1 MADNR
6 NFAALDWLIHEI
18 SETLK
23 EARQALESY
32 VENPK
37 DAARIRF
44 CLTHIHQVHGSLQM
58 VEFYGAAMLA
68 GEMEQL
74 TQAMIADT
82 VANSSEAQEVL
93 MRAIL
98 QFPLYL
104 DQVKVTRKDNPL
116 VVLPLLNDLRAVRG
130 ESLLTDTKLFVPNL
144 SPAKKISGVRAPV
157 THDNV
162 QFQAWVLKVRQ
173 MYQYAASGYI
183 RGVNP
188 DENLAY
194 LHKAFARLQKV
205 TQGTAR
211 FALWDI
217 CLALVEAVELDAIE
231 MSVAVKNLL
240 RQLDK
245 EIKVLAVH
253 GIKALNSFTNDEL
266 IKNLLYYVARAG
278 KHAANFPANSHLQR
292 VYEAYQ
298 LEAALLEGKESG
310 EEAQNMLSVPDADAM
325 RSVVGALKEE
335 LGLIKNSLNI
345 CLAGGDTQAALSEA
359 LPIVKRVADTLAVL
373 GLGDLRKRVLEQ
385 GAALDL
391 VADSHSQ
398 LTDEQLLAVAS
409 QLISVENSLEGL
421 IEMGGQDTA
430 SGVDPDITL
439 SRAKESVLRESRN
452 GLEHAKDAIIEYIA
466 SQWNRQH
473 LQSVPSTLREIRGGL
488 DIIPLP
494 RPARILGACARFI
507 EEQLLQQ
514 DSTPQW
520 STLDTL
526 ADAITSVE
534 YYLERLSSG
543 GRKEENDLLLSGAED
558 SVASL
563 GYAVA
568 KTSKSTTD
576 AKADQ
581 AENLPDTE
589 AQAAESAVAD
599 AAEEQL
605 AAVYQEAIE
614 PIAASVHEPE
624 AALLAEEVAPE
635 EDIAQELSSAYN
647 QAFAHPE
654 AETPVADLGEV
665 TVDDV
670 IAELGFSID
679 ETPLEAPINEPVV
692 DQVAAEELIIEEL
705 VIDEAASAEVVEELV
720 AEPVALA
727 PAQPEETL
735 IPTSSA
741 PTIQRD
747 DEDID
752 DEIIEIFI
760 EEATEVTET
769 IGEFFPQW
777 AQNFDDNESLTEFRR
792 AFHTLKGSG
801 RMVGANEIGEL
812 AWSIENMLNR
822 VIDRTIIAG
831 DLHVQMIEKVRQLLP
846 GMIAA
851 FRDNQ
856 PYAKA
861 ALAETYRQQAHS
873 LSKGIV
879 PDELLAEAGDSSDD
893 NDEIELFGEPALTD
907 ADIDGAIQATID
919 ETTLESE
926 EVNSL
931 EVETATAVESEV
943 ESSDESEVE
952 ILLDEIVLDSE
963 SEPEQDTS
971 ILLEDDESSEIEDA
985 LGESTFEGGTDEDE
999 ALELGD
1005 LPLAELEEEDE
1016 ILELDDEDDAIPTLM
1031 SLEDQVEIIDEDEI
1045 NQLAGAYRE
1054 QQATVFN
1061 FREATN
1067 DDIDIDDPDAQLW
1080 DIFGAEALTHLQVV
1094 EEFIAHMEAEAP
1106 IYEPP
1111 SENMQRAL
1119 HTLKGSAHMAEV
1131 TQVAEL
1137 VTPLERFAKELR
1149 SYHVNINDDILQLL
1163 RDTVSYTEIALHQI
1177 ETGEAVEIPRLQQF
1191 VARVNELRELHIAP
1205 LVSQQELDESGK
1217 RPLDPEL
1224 LAIFMAEEMN
1234 LLLDAD
1240 KIIAHWAADPADAV
1254 QLIPVMDELGKLT
1267 KAAAHAYLPAMAEL
1281 SEKIHSVYET
1291 IIADQLACSPA
1302 VCHTLNI
1309 AHIALLDMVDAIAA
1323 GQNLK
1328 GIPEA
1333 VNDALDEL
1341 LSTEAVTLS
1350 TLINDD
1356 IPLIEDEV
1364 SLIEGE
1370 ALVIE
1375 DEVPLIEDEVLRAE
1389 LNDVTGLEETIE
1401 LEPVVEQDELVDADE
1416 VIEFDEVISYEQLP
1430 DVGDE
1435 AIELID
1441 EDEALDHYAELP
1453 EITLVELEVETD
1465 DEIDEEIEAEF
1476 AADAEDDIAAELDVV
1491 AEPIFEAEAKE
1502 PSLAVAEF
1510 ASAEIKQPQFNQPLH
1525 ESTADEEFDAEIAE
1539 IFLEEAAELLEDID
1553 RSLNEWQDDWNNT
1566 DSVEELKRSLH
1577 TFKGGARLAG
1587 MTDLGD
1593 LSHDFETVLIE
1604 MADDAELDQTF
1615 FNSLHQFQDRMHTGV
1630 ERAQARLNG
1639 ETVAEDEPKAK
1650 APIAD
1655 EYIPVLD
1662 NYVPYNEYAHTDH
1675 VYVSVDEVVDEIQ
1688 FVDAEPVAQDTQSS
1702 YYKPSIVV
1710 DNTRDHA
1717 DNSNENRSDEQRNS
1731 GNDGSSGQKPNVLTF
1746 APKAKSV
1753 IANTGVIPGT
1763 EYGGG
1768 LRSGN
1773 TGPAQVQHLAARRTG
1788 PQEVVKVSAELLEE
1802 LVNLAGETSISRG
1815 RMEQQVS
1822 DLSGSIEEMDSTI
1835 QRLQEQLRRLDI
1847 ETEAQ
1852 VLFRQEQMAQHEEF
1866 DPLEMDRYSQLQQLS
1881 RSLIE
1886 SASDLMDLKYTLA
1899 DKTRDTE
1906 TLLLQQS
1913 RINTDL
1919 QEGLMRSRMVPFSR
1933 LVPRLRR
1940 IVRQAASELG
1950 KEVDFELDNVEGEL
1964 DRTVLERMVA
1974 PLEHMLRNA
1983 VDHGIEMPDERIAAG
1998 KNPNGRILLTLGRE
2012 GGDVILRLIDDGR
2025 GINLKRVREKAIERG
2040 LMSAEAQLA
2049 DQDII
2054 QFILHAGFST
2064 AEKVTQI
2071 SGRGVGMDVVHSEIK
2086 QLGGAMFIDS
2096 NWGNGT
2102 EFTIRLPFT
2111 VSVNRALMV
2120 QIGDDLYAIPLN
2132 SIEGIVRVSPFEL
2145 EHYYQDETARFDY
2158 AGENYLVRYLGNLLD
2173 SSAQPKLDGQV
2184 LPLPVVLVRSTEHTV
2199 ALQVDRL
2206 LGSREIVVKTLGAQF
2221 SAVRG
2226 VSGATVMGDGNVV
2239 VILDLHAMIREQLAL
2254 GLQTTILLEPLKIS
2268 PIAEEDL
2275 AEKLIMVVDDSVTVR
2290 KVTTRFLERE
2300 GFRVIA
2306 AKDGVEALQLLQ
2318 DHMPDVMLLDIEM
2331 PRMDGFEVAKN
2342 IRTSSR
2348 LKDLPIIMIT
2358 SRTGEKHRERA
2369 FSLGVNKYMGKP
2381 YQEDLL
2387 LGNINELL
2395 GKIVK

>member
-37 DAARIRF
+37 DATRIRF

-68 GEMEQL
+68 SEMEQL
-74 TQAMIADT
+74 TQAMVAGT
-82 VANSSEAQEVL
+82 VANSNEAQEVL

-104 DQVKVTRKDNPL
+104 EQVKSSRKDNPL

-144 SPAKKISGVRAPV
+144 TPAKKVSGARLPV
-157 THDNV
+157 TQDNV
-162 QFQAWVLKVRQ
+162 QFQAMVLKLRQ
-173 MYQYAASGYI
+173 MYQYAASGFI

-188 DENLAY
+188 EENLAY
-194 LHKAFARLQKV
+194 LQKAFSRLQKL
-205 TQGTAR
+205 THGTAR

-217 CLALVEAVELDAIE
+217 SLALVEAIEIDAIE
-231 MSVAVKNLL
+231 ISVAVKNLL

-278 KHAANFPANSHLQR
+278 KHAPGFPPNSQLQR
-292 VYEAYQ
+292 VYETYQ
-298 LEAALLEGKESG
+298 LEEALLEGKEGG
-310 EEAQNMLSVPDADAM
+310 EDTENMLSVPDAEAM

-335 LGLIKNSLNI
+335 LALIKSSLDI
-345 CLAGGDTQAALSEA
+345 CLAGGDTHAALGDA
-359 LPIVKRVADTLAVL
+359 LPIVKRVADTMAVL
-373 GLGDLRKRVLEQ
+373 GLGDLRKRILEQ

-391 VADSHSQ
+391 VVESNSQ
-398 LTDEQLLAVAS
+398 LTDDQLLAIAS
-409 QLISVENSLEGL
+409 QLISIENALDGL
-421 IEMGGQDTA
+421 SETGSVDTGN
-430 SGVDPDITL
+430 SDDSDITL

-473 LQSVPSTLREIRGGL
+473 LQTVPTTLREIRGGL

-507 EEQLLQQ
+507 EEQLLEQEA
-514 DSTPQW
+514 TPQW

-543 GRKEENDLLLSGAED
+543 GRKEENDLLLSVAED

-568 KTSKSTTD
+568 KTTKSEPAAALEPSAAAYADDHSQMAESSDDEAELAAAYGSASVATD
-576 AKADQ
+576 DEGAS
-581 AENLPDTE
+581 TE
-589 AQAAESAVAD
+589 ESGQLEAIYAQAVPEHTSGDHLVED
-599 AAEEQL
+599 GSAEESL
-605 AAVYQEAIE
+605 PVLDVIEDAEDEPETAVE
-614 PIAASVHEPE
+614 IAASSSEPDLI
-624 AALLAEEVAPE
+624 ATNNAP
-635 EDIAQELSSAYN
+635 
-647 QAFAHPE
+647 
-654 AETPVADLGEV
+654 V
-665 TVDDV
+665 
-670 IAELGFSID
+670 
-679 ETPLEAPINEPVV
+679 
-692 DQVAAEELIIEEL
+692 
-705 VIDEAASAEVVEELV
+705 
-720 AEPVALA
+720 
-727 PAQPEETL
+727 
-735 IPTSSA
+735 
-741 PTIQRD
+741 IQRD
-747 DEDID
+747 NEDID

-760 EEATEVTET
+760 EEASETTET
-769 IGEFFPQW
+769 IAEYFPRW
-777 AQNFDDNESLTEFRR
+777 AQNFDNTEALTEFRR

-822 VIDRTIIAG
+822 VLDHTIIASAV
-831 DLHVQMIEKVRQLLP
+831 HVHIIEKVRQLLP

-856 PYAKA
+856 PYAHA
-861 ALAETYRQQAHS
+861 DLAERYREQAHS
-873 LSKGIV
+873 LAQGIT
-879 PDELLAEAGDSSDD
+879 PETLLEEMGDSPASVPEPDSIDEHPLELADEALEREEEAEFALEEDAAIILENIADEYSDA
-893 NDEIELFGEPALTD
+893 NNQHDEIELA
-907 ADIDGAIQATID
+907 
-919 ETTLESE
+919 
-926 EVNSL
+926 
-931 EVETATAVESEV
+931 
-943 ESSDESEVE
+943 
-952 ILLDEIVLDSE
+952 
-963 SEPEQDTS
+963 
-971 ILLEDDESSEIEDA
+971 
-985 LGESTFEGGTDEDE
+985 
-999 ALELGD
+999 D
-1005 LPLAELEEEDE
+1005 LPLASVEDIDVSNSEDE
-1016 ILELDDEDDAIPTLM
+1016 LIDFDGDEELAPPVT
-1031 SLEDQVEIIDEDEI
+1031 LEDQVELVDEDEAALDEHDI
-1045 NQLAGAYRE
+1045 AQLTQAYSEYQTANFNYQEAGDE
-1054 QQATVFN
+1054 
-1061 FREATN
+1061 
-1067 DDIDIDDPDAQLW
+1067 DMDDPDAQLW

-1094 EEFIAHMEAEAP
+1094 EEYIARMEAEAP

-1111 SENMQRAL
+1111 SEGMQRAL

-1137 VTPLERFAKELR
+1137 ATPLERFVKELR

-1163 RDTVSYTEIALHQI
+1163 RDAVSYTQTALRQI
-1177 ETGEAVEIPRLQQF
+1177 EAGQPVDIPRLHQF
-1191 VARVNELRELHIAP
+1191 IARVHELRDIHIAP
-1205 LVSQQELDESGK
+1205 LVSLQELDESGK
-1217 RPLDPEL
+1217 RPVDPEL

-1240 KIIAHWAADPADAV
+1240 KIIAEWAANPSDAV
-1254 QLIPVMDELGKLT
+1254 HLIPVMDELGKLT

-1281 SEKIHSVYET
+1281 SEKIHSVYEM
-1291 IIADQLACSPA
+1291 IIADQLACSPS
-1302 VCHTLNI
+1302 VCDTLN
-1309 AHIALLDMVDAIAA
+1309 HVHVALLDMVDAIAA
-1323 GQNLK
+1323 GQNLN
-1328 GIPEA
+1328 GIPDA
-1333 VNDALDEL
+1333 VNDALDDL

-1350 TLINDD
+1350 ALINDQ
-1356 IPLIEDEV
+1356 IPNLEKTILESLPLVDEIELIEENDLPLVEASLEPEEQLDEEPV
-1364 SLIEGE
+1364 ELI
-1370 ALVIE
+1370 
-1375 DEVPLIEDEVLRAE
+1375 D
-1389 LNDVTGLEETIE
+1389 ETIE
-1401 LEPVVEQDELVDADE
+1401 LITEPELEEPVFAAEAVSYAPAAQTPELVADVEEDDAESLADKE
-1416 VIEFDEVISYEQLP
+1416 VDDDFD
-1430 DVGDE
+1430 
-1435 AIELID
+1435 
-1441 EDEALDHYAELP
+1441 P
-1453 EITLVELEVETD
+1453 EIV
-1465 DEIDEEIEAEF
+1465 
-1476 AADAEDDIAAELDVV
+1476 
-1491 AEPIFEAEAKE
+1491 
-1502 PSLAVAEF
+1502 
-1510 ASAEIKQPQFNQPLH
+1510 
-1525 ESTADEEFDAEIAE
+1525 E
-1539 IFLEEAAELLEDID
+1539 IFLEEASELLEEID
-1553 RSLNEWQDDWNNT
+1553 GSLNEWQDDWNNS
-1566 DSVEELKRSLH
+1566 DCVEQLKRSLH

-1587 MTDLGD
+1587 LMDLGD
-1593 LSHDFETVLIE
+1593 LSHDFETILIE
-1604 MADDAELDQTF
+1604 MDEDAELDQSF
-1615 FNSLHQFQDRMHTGV
+1615 FNRLHSYQDRLHSGV
-1630 ERAQARLNG
+1630 ERAQARMNG
-1639 ETVAEDEPKAK
+1639 AAFADTKPAEPTAALPVSE
-1650 APIAD
+1650 
-1655 EYIPVLD
+1655 ELPVLND
-1662 NYVPYNEYAHTDH
+1662 SYLVE
-1675 VYVSVDEVVDEIQ
+1675 S
-1688 FVDAEPVAQDTQSS
+1688 VAQDDMPSS
-1702 YYKPSIVV
+1702 GDEIDASAEDADSDQIPAQENSFPAYNKPTIVV
-1710 DNTRDHA
+1710 DNTRELAGGDF
-1717 DNSNENRSDEQRNS
+1717 DS
-1731 GNDGSSGQKPNVLTF
+1731 GSPTQKPNVLTF
-1746 APKAKSV
+1746 APKAKPAAPV
-1753 IANTGVIPGT
+1753 VPGAIPGT

-1773 TGPAQVQHLAARRTG
+1773 TGPAQVQHLAARRSG

-1822 DLSGSIEEMDSTI
+1822 DLGGAIEEMDSTI

-2012 GGDVILRLIDDGR
+2012 GGDVIIRLIDDGR
-2025 GINLKRVREKAIERG
+2025 GINLKRVREKAVERG
-2040 LMSAEAQLA
+2040 LMAADAQLA
-2049 DQDII
+2049 DQDVI

-2096 NWGNGT
+2096 NWGSGT

-2145 EHYYQDETARFDY
+2145 EHYYQDDSARFDY
-2158 AGENYLVRYLGNLLD
+2158 AGENYLVRYLGSLLD
-2173 SSAQPKLDGQV
+2173 SNAQPKLDGQM
-2184 LPLPVVLVRSTEHTV
+2184 LPLPVVLVRSAEHTV

-2226 VSGATVMGDGNVV
+2226 VSGATVMGDGSVV

-2254 GLQTTILLEPLKIS
+2254 GLQNAIQLDPLRIS
-2268 PIAEEDL
+2268 PAIEEDL
-2275 AEKLIMVVDDSVTVR
+2275 SEKTIMVVDDSVTVR
-2290 KVTTRFLERE
+2290 KVTGRFLERE
-2300 GFRVIA
+2300 GFRVIS

-2318 DHMPDVMLLDIEM
+2318 DHLPDVMLLDIEM

-2387 LGNINELL
+2387 LTNIHELL
-2395 GKIVK
+2395 GKTVK

>member
-37 DAARIRF
+37 DATRIRF

-68 GEMEQL
+68 SEMEQL
-74 TQAMIADT
+74 TQAMVAGT
-82 VANSSEAQEVL
+82 VANNNEAQEVL

-104 DQVKVTRKDNPL
+104 EQVKSSRKDNPL

-144 SPAKKISGVRAPV
+144 TPAKKVSGARLPV
-157 THDNV
+157 TQDNV
-162 QFQAWVLKVRQ
+162 QFQAMVLKLRQ
-173 MYQYAASGYI
+173 MYQYAASGFI

-188 DENLAY
+188 EENLAY
-194 LHKAFARLQKV
+194 LQKAFSRLQKL
-205 TQGTAR
+205 THGTAR

-217 CLALVEAVELDAIE
+217 SLALVEAIEIDAIE
-231 MSVAVKNLL
+231 ISVAVKNLL

-278 KHAANFPANSHLQR
+278 KHAPGFPPNSQLQR
-292 VYEAYQ
+292 VYETYQ
-298 LEAALLEGKESG
+298 LEEALLEGKEGG
-310 EEAQNMLSVPDADAM
+310 EDTENMLSVPDAEAM

-335 LGLIKNSLNI
+335 LTLIKNSLDI
-345 CLAGGDTQAALSEA
+345 CLAGGDTHTALGDA
-359 LPIVKRVADTLAVL
+359 LPIVKRVADTMAVL
-373 GLGDLRKRVLEQ
+373 GLGDLRKRILEQ

-391 VADSHSQ
+391 VVESNSQ
-398 LTDEQLLAVAS
+398 LTDDQLLAIAS
-409 QLISVENSLEGL
+409 QLISIENALDGL
-421 IEMGGQDTA
+421 SETGSVD
-430 SGVDPDITL
+430 SGNSDDSDITL

-473 LQSVPSTLREIRGGL
+473 LQTVPTTLREIRGGL

-507 EEQLLQQ
+507 EEQLLEQEA
-514 DSTPQW
+514 TPQW

-543 GRKEENDLLLSGAED
+543 GRKEENDLLLSVAED

-568 KTSKSTTD
+568 KTTKSEPAAALEPSTAAYTD
-576 AKADQ
+576 DHSQ
-581 AENLPDTE
+581 MAESSDDEAELAAAYGSASVSTDDEGASTE
-589 AQAAESAVAD
+589 ESGQLEAIYAQAVPEHTPEEHFINDGSAEDSLPVIDVMED
-599 AAEEQL
+599 AED
-605 AAVYQEAIE
+605 E
-614 PIAASVHEPE
+614 PETALETAASRPEPDLI
-624 AALLAEEVAPE
+624 ATNNAP
-635 EDIAQELSSAYN
+635 
-647 QAFAHPE
+647 
-654 AETPVADLGEV
+654 V
-665 TVDDV
+665 
-670 IAELGFSID
+670 
-679 ETPLEAPINEPVV
+679 
-692 DQVAAEELIIEEL
+692 
-705 VIDEAASAEVVEELV
+705 
-720 AEPVALA
+720 
-727 PAQPEETL
+727 
-735 IPTSSA
+735 
-741 PTIQRD
+741 IQRD
-747 DEDID
+747 NEDID

-760 EEATEVTET
+760 EEASETTET
-769 IGEFFPQW
+769 IAEYFPRW
-777 AQNFDDNESLTEFRR
+777 AQNFDNAEALTEFRR

-822 VIDRTIIAG
+822 VIDRTIIASAV
-831 DLHVQMIEKVRQLLP
+831 HVHIIEKVRQLLP

-856 PYAKA
+856 PYANA
-861 ALAETYRQQAHS
+861 DLAERYREQAHS
-873 LSKGIV
+873 LAQGIT
-879 PDELLAEAGDSSDD
+879 PEALLEEMGDS
-893 NDEIELFGEPALTD
+893 PAPVLTSV
-907 ADIDGAIQATID
+907 AID
-919 ETTLESE
+919 EHPLE
-926 EVNSL
+926 L
-931 EVETATAVESEV
+931 A
-943 ESSDESEVE
+943 
-952 ILLDEIVLDSE
+952 
-963 SEPEQDTS
+963 
-971 ILLEDDESSEIEDA
+971 
-985 LGESTFEGGTDEDE
+985 DE
-999 ALELGD
+999 ALEREEE
-1005 LPLAELEEEDE
+1005 AEFELEEDAAIILENDEDE
-1016 ILELDDEDDAIPTLM
+1016 LDYAANQPEEIELADLPVASVEPIDVSSSEDELIDFGSDEKLTPSVMT
-1031 SLEDQVEIIDEDEI
+1031 LEDQVELVDEDQAVIDEQGSDEQDI
-1045 NQLAGAYRE
+1045 AQLTQAYSEYQTANFNYQEAGDE
-1054 QQATVFN
+1054 
-1061 FREATN
+1061 
-1067 DDIDIDDPDAQLW
+1067 DMDDPDAQLW

-1094 EEFIAHMEAEAP
+1094 EEYIARMEAEAP

-1111 SENMQRAL
+1111 SEGMQRAL

-1137 VTPLERFAKELR
+1137 ATPLERFVKELR

-1163 RDTVSYTEIALHQI
+1163 RDAVSYTQTALHQI
-1177 ETGEAVEIPRLQQF
+1177 EAGQPVDIPRLHQF
-1191 VARVNELRELHIAP
+1191 IARVHELRDIHIAP
-1205 LVSQQELDESGK
+1205 LVSLQELDESGK
-1217 RPLDPEL
+1217 RPVDPEL

-1240 KIIAHWAADPADAV
+1240 KIIAEWAANPSDAV
-1254 QLIPVMDELGKLT
+1254 HLIPVMDELGKLT

-1281 SEKIHSVYET
+1281 SEKIHSVYEM
-1291 IIADQLACSPA
+1291 IIADQLACSPS
-1302 VCHTLNI
+1302 VCDTLNH
-1309 AHIALLDMVDAIAA
+1309 AHVALLDMVDAIAA
-1323 GQNLK
+1323 GQNLN
-1328 GIPEA
+1328 GIPDA
-1333 VNDALDEL
+1333 VNDALDDL

-1350 TLINDD
+1350 TLINDEIPVVED
-1356 IPLIEDEV
+1356 VTFEELVAEAPTPEEPVSDSETDEAISLADLEYEAPEDMVLEDVSLEQDKTLELADEPLPLIDE
-1364 SLIEGE
+1364 
-1370 ALVIE
+1370 
-1375 DEVPLIEDEVLRAE
+1375 
-1389 LNDVTGLEETIE
+1389 IE
-1401 LEPVVEQDELVDADE
+1401 LVEEEDLPLVEATLEFEEEPVVN
-1416 VIEFDEVISYEQLP
+1416 
-1430 DVGDE
+1430 
-1435 AIELID
+1435 
-1441 EDEALDHYAELP
+1441 AE
-1453 EITLVELEVETD
+1453 
-1465 DEIDEEIEAEF
+1465 
-1476 AADAEDDIAAELDVV
+1476 EDDIE
-1491 AEPIFEAEAKE
+1491 
-1502 PSLAVAEF
+1502 SF
-1510 ASAEIKQPQFNQPLH
+1510 AH
-1525 ESTADEEFDAEIAE
+1525 STADDDFDPEIVE
-1539 IFLEEAAELLEDID
+1539 IFLEEAGELLEEID
-1553 RSLNEWQDDWNNT
+1553 GSLNEWQDDWNNS
-1566 DSVEELKRSLH
+1566 DCVEQLKRSLH

-1587 MTDLGD
+1587 LMDLGD
-1593 LSHDFETVLIE
+1593 LSHDFETILIE
-1604 MADDAELDQTF
+1604 MDEDAELDQSF
-1615 FNSLHQFQDRMHTGV
+1615 FNRLHSYQDRLHSGV
-1630 ERAQARLNG
+1630 ERAQARMNGAAFSESPAVENTHNENTRSKNISTEAYAEPPVLNDSYFVDADTPPVSANDDYESADG
-1639 ETVAEDEPKAK
+1639 SADHDE
-1650 APIAD
+1650 
-1655 EYIPVLD
+1655 IPMLDNSVLD
-1662 NYVPYNEYAHTDH
+1662 NNVPAY
-1675 VYVSVDEVVDEIQ
+1675 S
-1688 FVDAEPVAQDTQSS
+1688 
-1702 YYKPSIVV
+1702 KPTVVV
-1710 DNTRDHA
+1710 DNTR
-1717 DNSNENRSDEQRNS
+1717 EQA
-1731 GNDGSSGQKPNVLTF
+1731 GGDFDTGSPTQKPNVLTF
-1746 APKAKSV
+1746 APKAKPNAPVVPGS
-1753 IANTGVIPGT
+1753 IPGT

-1773 TGPAQVQHLAARRTG
+1773 TGPAQVQHLAARRSG

-1822 DLSGSIEEMDSTI
+1822 DLGGAIEEMDSTI

-2012 GGDVILRLIDDGR
+2012 GGDVIIRLIDDGR
-2025 GINLKRVREKAIERG
+2025 GINLKRVREKAVERG
-2040 LMSAEAQLA
+2040 LMAADAQLA
-2049 DQDII
+2049 DQDVI

-2096 NWGNGT
+2096 NWGSGT

-2145 EHYYQDETARFDY
+2145 EHYYQDDSARFDY
-2158 AGENYLVRYLGNLLD
+2158 AGENYLVRYLGSLLD
-2173 SSAQPKLDGQV
+2173 SSAQPKLDGQM
-2184 LPLPVVLVRSTEHTV
+2184 LPLPVVLVRSAEHTV

-2226 VSGATVMGDGNVV
+2226 VSGATVMGDGSVV

-2254 GLQTTILLEPLKIS
+2254 GLQNAIQLDPLRIS
-2268 PIAEEDL
+2268 PAIEEDL
-2275 AEKLIMVVDDSVTVR
+2275 SEKTIMVVDDSVTVR
-2290 KVTTRFLERE
+2290 KVTGRFLERE
-2300 GFRVIA
+2300 GFRVIS

-2318 DHMPDVMLLDIEM
+2318 DHLPDVMLLDIEM

-2387 LGNINELL
+2387 LTNIHELL
-2395 GKIVK
+2395 GKTVK

>member
-68 GEMEQL
+68 SEMEQL
-74 TQAMIADT
+74 TQAMIANN

-104 DQVKVTRKDNPL
+104 DQVKATRKDNPL

-144 SPAKKISGVRAPV
+144 TPAKKVSGARLPV
-157 THDNV
+157 TNDNV
-162 QFQAWVLKVRQ
+162 QFQAMVLKLRQ
-173 MYQYAASGYI
+173 MYQYAASGFI

-194 LHKAFARLQKV
+194 LQKAFSRLQKL
-205 TQGTAR
+205 THGTAR

-217 CLALVEAVELDAIE
+217 SLALVEAIEIDAIE
-231 MSVAVKNLL
+231 ISVAVKNLL

-253 GIKALNSFTNDEL
+253 GTKALNSFTNDEL

-278 KHAANFPANSHLQR
+278 KHAPGFPPNSQLQR
-292 VYEAYQ
+292 VYENYH
-298 LEAALLEGKESG
+298 LEEALLEGKESG
-310 EEAQNMLSVPDADAM
+310 EESQNMLSVPDAEAM

-335 LGLIKNSLNI
+335 LNLIKNSLDI
-345 CLAGGDTQAALSEA
+345 CLAGGDTQSALGDA

-391 VADSHSQ
+391 VVESSSQ

-409 QLISVENSLEGL
+409 QLIAVENSLDNL
-421 IEMGGQDTA
+421 AEMGGQD
-430 SGVDPDITL
+430 SGSEESDITL
-439 SRAKESVLRESRN
+439 TRAKESVLRESRN

-473 LQSVPSTLREIRGGL
+473 LQSVPTTLREIRGGL
-488 DIIPLP
+488 EIMPLP

-543 GRKEENDLLLSGAED
+543 GRKEENDLLLSVAEE

-576 AKADQ
+576 TLPAQSSDYADDVVEP
-581 AENLPDTE
+581 AVSE
-589 AQAAESAVAD
+589 ESAAAD
-599 AAEEQL
+599 ELTAA
-605 AAVYQEAIE
+605 YQEVIE
-614 PIAASVHEPE
+614 PTAPIADE
-624 AALLAEEVAPE
+624 
-635 EDIAQELSSAYN
+635 
-647 QAFAHPE
+647 FAHLSALY
-654 AETPVADLGEV
+654 AEVQTPVADPASVPDADTVVSETEAELPAAEV
-665 TVDDV
+665 EEISIAEA
-670 IAELGFSID
+670 IAELDDSD
-679 ETPLEAPINEPVV
+679 EDVAEAANEPV
-692 DQVAAEELIIEEL
+692 
-705 VIDEAASAEVVEELV
+705 SNLV
-720 AEPVALA
+720 ATNNA
-727 PAQPEETL
+727 PL
-735 IPTSSA
+735 
-741 PTIQRD
+741 IQRD

-769 IGEFFPQW
+769 IGEYFPRW
-777 AQNFDDNESLTEFRR
+777 AQNFDDKEALTEFRR

-822 VIDRTIIAG
+822 VIDRTIVAG
-831 DLHVQMIEKVRQLLP
+831 AVHIHIIEKVRQLLP
-846 GMIAA
+846 DMIAA

-856 PYAKA
+856 PNPHAQA
-861 ALAETYRQQAHS
+861 AETYRQQAVS
-873 LSKGIV
+873 LSQGV
-879 PDELLAEAGDSSDD
+879 TPDELLAELGESPAPVAIPAAVATSDD
-893 NDEIELFGEPALTD
+893 YALPEADDEEA
-907 ADIDGAIQATID
+907 ID
-919 ETTLESE
+919 LESQHE
-926 EVNSL
+926 EASL
-931 EVETATAVESEV
+931 DDNEQQEAESAYA
-943 ESSDESEVE
+943 ESLAELSEELNFTV
-952 ILLDEIVLDSE
+952 
-963 SEPEQDTS
+963 
-971 ILLEDDESSEIEDA
+971 EDDEPSDDA
-985 LGESTFEGGTDEDE
+985 DEE
-999 ALELGD
+999 LTLEM
-1005 LPLAELEEEDE
+1005 AELPVVESDEQDE
-1016 ILELDDEDDAIPTLM
+1016 ILDLGFEEEQTPPLM
-1031 SLEDQVEIIDEDEI
+1031 TLEDQVEIVDEDEVA
-1045 NQLAGAYRE
+1045 QLAQAYSE
-1054 QQATVFN
+1054 HQAVGFN
-1061 FREATN
+1061 FSAATN

-1080 DIFGAEALTHLQVV
+1080 EIFGAEALTHLQVV
-1094 EEFIAHMEAEAP
+1094 EEYIARMEAEAP

-1111 SENMQRAL
+1111 SEGMQRAL

-1137 VTPLERFAKELR
+1137 ATPLERFVKELR

-1163 RDTVSYTEIALHQI
+1163 RDAVSYTQIALHQI
-1177 ETGEAVEIPRLQQF
+1177 EAGEVVDIPRLQQF
-1191 VARVNELRELHIAP
+1191 VARVNELREIHVAP
-1205 LVSQQELDESGK
+1205 LVSLQELDESGK
-1217 RPLDPEL
+1217 RPVDPEL

-1240 KIIAHWAADPADAV
+1240 KIIAQWAADPSDAI

-1291 IIADQLACSPA
+1291 VIAEQLACSPA
-1302 VCHTLNI
+1302 VCTTLNA

-1323 GQNLK
+1323 GQNLHK
-1328 GIPEA
+1328 IPDA

-1341 LSTEAVTLS
+1341 LSTEVVTLS
-1350 TLINDD
+1350 TLINDEIPLVEED
-1356 IPLIEDEV
+1356 IPLIEEEV
-1364 SLIEGE
+1364 ALLEE
-1370 ALVIE
+1370 AASE
-1375 DEVPLIEDEVLRAE
+1375 DEEIPLAE
-1389 LNDVTGLEETIE
+1389 LDEE
-1401 LEPVVEQDELVDADE
+1401 
-1416 VIEFDEVISYEQLP
+1416 IEFDEPAPHYTSAAQADDDIIV
-1430 DVGDE
+1430 DE
-1435 AIELID
+1435 TIELID
-1441 EDEALDHYAELP
+1441 EEVDNIAYTLLP
-1453 EITLVELEVETD
+1453 EISLVEEDPVYDEVV
-1465 DEIDEEIEAEF
+1465 
-1476 AADAEDDIAAELDVV
+1476 ELH
-1491 AEPIFEAEAKE
+1491 EHQEAEASE
-1502 PSLAVAEF
+1502 PPADIYAEAADLIVEAPIEDAVEPVAEIQF
-1510 ASAEIKQPQFNQPLH
+1510 VAHQPQLIEP
-1525 ESTADEEFDAEIAE
+1525 APAVDEDFDPEIVE
-1539 IFLEEAAELLEDID
+1539 IFIEEAGELLEEID
-1553 RSLNEWQDDWNNT
+1553 TSLNEWQDDWNN
-1566 DSVEELKRSLH
+1566 SNCVEELKRSLH

-1587 MTDLGD
+1587 LTDLGD
-1593 LSHDFETVLIE
+1593 LSHDFETILIE
-1604 MADDAELDQTF
+1604 MDDDAELDQSF
-1615 FNSLHQFQDRMHTGV
+1615 FNRLHGYQDRMHAGV
-1630 ERAQARLNG
+1630 ARAQARMSG
-1639 ETVAEDEPKAK
+1639 GAADTTDDEPE
-1650 APIAD
+1650 P
-1655 EYIPVLD
+1655 PVLD
-1662 NYVPYNEYAHTDH
+1662 TYAPTDNYAPADN
-1675 VYVSVDEVVDEIQ
+1675 YVSVDEAVEDIQYAEDVPVLHDEQ
-1688 FVDAEPVAQDTQSS
+1688 PP
-1702 YYKPSIVV
+1702 YNKPTIVV
-1710 DNTRDHA
+1710 DNTRDLA
-1717 DNSNENRSDEQRNS
+1717 DNGYERTGYE
-1731 GNDGSSGQKPNVLTF
+1731 NDGSPSQKPNVLTF
-1746 APKAKSV
+1746 APKAKPTAPV
-1753 IANTGVIPGT
+1753 PGAIPGT

-1940 IVRQAASELG
+1940 IVRQAATELG

-1983 VDHGIEMPDERIAAG
+1983 VDHGIETPDERIAAG

-2040 LMSAEAQLA
+2040 LMSADAQLA

-2096 NWGNGT
+2096 NWGSGT

-2145 EHYYQDETARFDY
+2145 EHYYQDDTARFDY

-2173 SSAQPKLDGQV
+2173 SSAQPKLDGQT

-2254 GLQTTILLEPLKIS
+2254 GLQNAILLEPLKIGAA
-2268 PIAEEDL
+2268 PEEDL
-2275 AEKLIMVVDDSVTVR
+2275 SEKTVMVVDDSVTVR
-2290 KVTTRFLERE
+2290 KVTGRFLERE

-2387 LGNINELL
+2387 LSNINELL
-2395 GKIVK
+2395 GKTVK

>member
-68 GEMEQL
+68 SEMEQL
-74 TQAMIADT
+74 TQAMIANS

-104 DQVKVTRKDNPL
+104 DQVKATRKDNPL

-144 SPAKKISGVRAPV
+144 TPAKKVSGARLPV
-157 THDNV
+157 TSDNV
-162 QFQAWVLKVRQ
+162 QFQAMVLKLRQ
-173 MYQYAASGYI
+173 MYQYAASGFI

-188 DENLAY
+188 EENLAY
-194 LHKAFARLQKV
+194 LQKAFSRLQKL
-205 TQGTAR
+205 THGTAR

-217 CLALVEAVELDAIE
+217 SLALVEAIEIDAIE
-231 MSVAVKNLL
+231 ISVAVKNLL

-253 GIKALNSFTNDEL
+253 GTKALNSFTNDEL

-278 KHAANFPANSHLQR
+278 KHAPGFPPNSQLQR
-292 VYEAYQ
+292 VYENYH
-298 LEAALLEGKESG
+298 LEEALLEGKESG
-310 EEAQNMLSVPDADAM
+310 EEAQNMLSVPDAEAM

-335 LGLIKNSLNI
+335 LNLIKNSLDI
-345 CLAGGDTQAALSEA
+345 CLAGGDTQSALGDA

-391 VADSHSQ
+391 VVESSSQ
-398 LTDEQLLAVAS
+398 LSDEQLLAVAS
-409 QLISVENSLEGL
+409 QLIAVENSLDSL
-421 IEMGGQDTA
+421 AEMGGQDA
-430 SGVDPDITL
+430 GGEDSDITL
-439 SRAKESVLRESRN
+439 TRAKESVLRESRN

-473 LQSVPSTLREIRGGL
+473 LQSVPTTLREIRGGL
-488 DIIPLP
+488 EIMPLP

-520 STLDTL
+520 TTLDTL

-543 GRKEENDLLLSGAED
+543 GRKEENDLLLSVAEE

-568 KTSKSTTD
+568 KTSKSTSD
-576 AKADQ
+576 AV
-581 AENLPDTE
+581 P
-589 AQAAESAVAD
+589 AQATNYADANLAEQEIIEESD
-599 AAEEQL
+599 AAEEL
-605 AAVYQEAIE
+605 AAAYQEVIE
-614 PIAASVHEPE
+614 PETPIADE
-624 AALLAEEVAPE
+624 
-635 EDIAQELSSAYN
+635 
-647 QAFAHPE
+647 FAHLSALY
-654 AETPVADLGEV
+654 AEVQTPVADPAPVLTTDTVISETEAELPAAEV
-665 TVDDV
+665 EEITIAEA
-670 IAELGFSID
+670 IAELD
-679 ETPLEAPINEPVV
+679 ESDEEDTAEAVNEP
-692 DQVAAEELIIEEL
+692 E
-705 VIDEAASAEVVEELV
+705 SNLV
-720 AEPVALA
+720 ATSNAPV
-727 PAQPEETL
+727 
-735 IPTSSA
+735 
-741 PTIQRD
+741 IQRD

-769 IGEFFPQW
+769 IGEYFPQW
-777 AQNFDDNESLTEFRR
+777 AQNFENKEALTEFRR

-822 VIDRTIIAG
+822 VIDRTIVAG
-831 DLHVQMIEKVRQLLP
+831 AVHIHIIEKVRQLLP
-846 GMIAA
+846 DMIAA

-856 PYAKA
+856 PNPHAQ
-861 ALAETYRQQAHS
+861 LAETYRQQAVS
-873 LSKGIV
+873 LSQGV
-879 PDELLAEAGDSSDD
+879 TPDELLAELGDSPAPESLPADVDSSDAYALPGD
-893 NDEIELFGEPALTD
+893 DEEDGQGVDLDAEQEEQQIQEPDIEVQLEEPQLDDSEAYNEAITELSEELNFTVED
-907 ADIDGAIQATID
+907 EEASDSAD
-919 ETTLESE
+919 EELTLEMADLPVVE
-926 EVNSL
+926 L
-931 EVETATAVESEV
+931 EVGDEV
-943 ESSDESEVE
+943 
-952 ILLDEIVLDSE
+952 LDLDSE
-963 SEPEQDTS
+963 EEPTP
-971 ILLEDDESSEIEDA
+971 
-985 LGESTFEGGTDEDE
+985 
-999 ALELGD
+999 
-1005 LPLAELEEEDE
+1005 PLM
-1016 ILELDDEDDAIPTLM
+1016 T
-1031 SLEDQVEIIDEDEI
+1031 LEDQVEIVDEDDVA
-1045 NQLAGAYRE
+1045 QLAQAYSE
-1054 QQATVFN
+1054 HQAVSFN
-1061 FREATN
+1061 YSAATN

-1080 DIFGAEALTHLQVV
+1080 EIFGAEALTHLQVV
-1094 EEFIAHMEAEAP
+1094 EEYIARMEAEAP

-1111 SENMQRAL
+1111 SEGMQRAL

-1137 VTPLERFAKELR
+1137 ATPLERFVKELR

-1163 RDTVSYTEIALHQI
+1163 RDAVSYTQIALHQI
-1177 ETGEAVEIPRLQQF
+1177 EAGEVVDIPRLQQF
-1191 VARVNELRELHIAP
+1191 VARVNELREIHVAP
-1205 LVSQQELDESGK
+1205 LVSLQELDESGK
-1217 RPLDPEL
+1217 RPVYPEL

-1240 KIIAHWAADPADAV
+1240 KIIAQWAADPSDAI

-1291 IIADQLACSPA
+1291 VIAEQLACSPA
-1302 VCHTLNI
+1302 VCTTLNA

-1323 GQNLK
+1323 GQNLHR
-1328 GIPEA
+1328 IPDA

-1341 LSTEAVTLS
+1341 LSTEVVTLS
-1350 TLINDD
+1350 TLINDEIPLVEED
-1356 IPLIEDEV
+1356 IPLFEEEV
-1364 SLIEGE
+1364 APVAVEE
-1370 ALVIE
+1370 AAAEEEEI
-1375 DEVPLIEDEVLRAE
+1375 PLAE
-1389 LNDVTGLEETIE
+1389 L
-1401 LEPVVEQDELVDADE
+1401 DE
-1416 VIEFDEVISYEQLP
+1416 VIEFDEPAGSEPSAYEFVAHAGY
-1430 DVGDE
+1430 DSD
-1435 AIELID
+1435 ADNIELVD
-1441 EDEALDHYAELP
+1441 EDADNTAYTLLP
-1453 EITLVELEVETD
+1453 EISLVEEDPVYDEAVELHD
-1465 DEIDEEIEAEF
+1465 SQEAEGSEPSDEIYAEAEDLVVE
-1476 AADAEDDIAAELDVV
+1476 ALIEDA
-1491 AEPIFEAEAKE
+1491 AEPIAEVQFEAPQPVLAE
-1502 PSLAVAEF
+1502 PELAVDEDF
-1510 ASAEIKQPQFNQPLH
+1510 DPEIV
-1525 ESTADEEFDAEIAE
+1525 E
-1539 IFLEEAAELLEDID
+1539 IFIEEAGELLEEID
-1553 RSLNEWQDDWNNT
+1553 TSLNEWQDDWNN
-1566 DSVEELKRSLH
+1566 SSCVEELKRSLH

-1587 MTDLGD
+1587 LTDLGD
-1593 LSHDFETVLIE
+1593 LSHDFETILIE
-1604 MADDAELDQTF
+1604 MGDDVELDQSF
-1615 FNSLHQFQDRMHTGV
+1615 FNRLHGYQDRMHAGV
-1630 ERAQARLNG
+1630 AKAQARMNG
-1639 ETVAEDEPKAK
+1639 GVADTAEDEPE
-1650 APIAD
+1650 PPVLD
-1655 EYIPVLD
+1655 SYVPVLD
-1662 NYVPYNEYAHTDH
+1662 NYAPADN
-1675 VYVSVDEVVDEIQ
+1675 YVSVDEAVEDIQYAEDVPMLQDEQ
-1688 FVDAEPVAQDTQSS
+1688 PS
-1702 YYKPSIVV
+1702 YNKPTIVV
-1710 DNTRDHA
+1710 DNTRDLA
-1717 DNSNENRSDEQRNS
+1717 DNSYERTGYE
-1731 GNDGSSGQKPNVLTF
+1731 NDGSPSQKPNVLTF
-1746 APKAKSV
+1746 APKAKPV
-1753 IANTGVIPGT
+1753 APVPGAIPGT

-1852 VLFRQEQMAQHEEF
+1852 VLFRQEQMMQHEEF

-1940 IVRQAASELG
+1940 IVRQAATELG

-1983 VDHGIEMPDERIAAG
+1983 VDHGIETPDERIAAG

-2040 LMSAEAQLA
+2040 LMSADAQLA

-2096 NWGNGT
+2096 NWGSGT

-2145 EHYYQDETARFDY
+2145 EHYYQDDTARFDY

-2173 SSAQPKLDGQV
+2173 SSAQPKLDGQT

-2254 GLQTTILLEPLKIS
+2254 GLQNAILLEPLKIGAA
-2268 PIAEEDL
+2268 PEEDL
-2275 AEKLIMVVDDSVTVR
+2275 SEKTVMVVDDSVTVR
-2290 KVTTRFLERE
+2290 KVTGRFLERE

-2395 GKIVK
+2395 GKTVK

>member
-68 GEMEQL
+68 SEMEQL

-104 DQVKVTRKDNPL
+104 DQVKATRKDNPL

-144 SPAKKISGVRAPV
+144 TPAKKVSGARLPV

-162 QFQAWVLKVRQ
+162 QFQAMVLKLRQ
-173 MYQYAASGYI
+173 MYQYAASGFI

-188 DENLAY
+188 EENLAY
-194 LHKAFARLQKV
+194 LQKAFSRLQKL
-205 TQGTAR
+205 THGTAR

-217 CLALVEAVELDAIE
+217 CLALVEAIEIDAIE

-245 EIKVLAVH
+245 ELKVLAVH
-253 GIKALNSFTNDEL
+253 GTKALNSFTNDEL

-278 KHAANFPANSHLQR
+278 KHAPGFPPNSQLQR
-292 VYEAYQ
+292 VYETYH
-298 LEAALLEGKESG
+298 LEEALLEGKERG
-310 EEAQNMLSVPDADAM
+310 EEAQNMLSVPDAEAM

-335 LGLIKNSLNI
+335 LNLIKNSLDI
-345 CLAGGDTQAALSEA
+345 CLAGGDTQAALGDA

-391 VADSHSQ
+391 VVESHSQ
-398 LTDEQLLAVAS
+398 LSDEQLLSIAS
-409 QLISVENSLEGL
+409 QLIAVENSLDSL
-421 IEMGGQDTA
+421 AEMGGQDA
-430 SGVDPDITL
+430 GSGDDSDITL
-439 SRAKESVLRESRN
+439 TRAKESVLRESRN

-473 LQSVPSTLREIRGGL
+473 LQSVPTTLREIRGGL
-488 DIIPLP
+488 EIMPLP

-543 GRKEENDLLLSGAED
+543 GRKEENDLLLSVAED

-568 KTSKSTTD
+568 KMSRSTG
-576 AKADQ
+576 
-581 AENLPDTE
+581 ESVS
-589 AQAAESAVAD
+589 AQANDYAEDNLAEPVVTEESA
-599 AAEEQL
+599 AAEEL

-614 PIAASVHEPE
+614 PAAPIADEFAHLSAIYADVKATAEDLTHESSSTYDQTPIEIE
-624 AALLAEEVAPE
+624 AELPAADVEE
-635 EDIAQELSSAYN
+635 IAITD
-647 QAFAHPE
+647 AFAE
-654 AETPVADLGEV
+654 SVDNDANSET
-665 TVDDV
+665 
-670 IAELGFSID
+670 
-679 ETPLEAPINEPVV
+679 
-692 DQVAAEELIIEEL
+692 QVAANETEGN
-705 VIDEAASAEVVEELV
+705 LV
-720 AEPVALA
+720 ATNNA
-727 PAQPEETL
+727 PL
-735 IPTSSA
+735 
-741 PTIQRD
+741 IQRD
-747 DEDID
+747 DDDID

-769 IGEFFPQW
+769 IGEYFPQW
-777 AQNFDDNESLTEFRR
+777 AQNFDDKEALTEFRR

-822 VIDRTIIAG
+822 VIDRTIVASAV
-831 DLHVQMIEKVRQLLP
+831 HVHIIEKVRQLLP
-846 GMIAA
+846 DMITA

-856 PYAKA
+856 PNPHAQ
-861 ALAETYRQQAHS
+861 LAETYRQQAVS
-873 LSKGIV
+873 LAQGV
-879 PDELLAEAGDSSDD
+879 TPAELLAEPDDSPIPAPASNEDEDHYLNPGQELAGDGDH
-893 NDEIELFGEPALTD
+893 E
-907 ADIDGAIQATID
+907 
-919 ETTLESE
+919 
-926 EVNSL
+926 
-931 EVETATAVESEV
+931 
-943 ESSDESEVE
+943 
-952 ILLDEIVLDSE
+952 EIVAGDLLEEDAAYTE
-963 SEPEQDTS
+963 DEPEQPEES
-971 ILLEDDESSEIEDA
+971 SFALEEDDGSIGNADEELTLDA
-985 LGESTFEGGTDEDE
+985 TN
-999 ALELGD
+999 
-1005 LPLAELEEEDE
+1005 LPVAELDGDE
-1016 ILELDDEDDAIPTLM
+1016 ILDLSFEEEVTPPLM
-1031 SLEDQVEIIDEDEI
+1031 TLEDQVEIIDEDEVA
-1045 NQLAGAYRE
+1045 QLAQLYSE
-1054 QQATVFN
+1054 HQATSFN
-1061 FREATN
+1061 YSEATN

-1094 EEFIAHMEAEAP
+1094 EEFIARMEAEAP

-1111 SENMQRAL
+1111 SEGMQRAL

-1137 VTPLERFAKELR
+1137 ATPLERFVKELR
-1149 SYHVNINDDILQLL
+1149 SYHVNINDDILQLM
-1163 RDTVSYTEIALHQI
+1163 RDAVSYTQIALHQI
-1177 ETGEAVEIPRLQQF
+1177 EIGELVDIPRLHQF
-1191 VARVNELRELHIAP
+1191 IARVNELREIHIAP
-1205 LVSQQELDESGK
+1205 LVSLQELDESGK
-1217 RPLDPEL
+1217 RPVDPEL

-1240 KIIAHWAADPADAV
+1240 KIIAQWAADPSDAV

-1267 KAAAHAYLPAMAEL
+1267 QAAAHAYLPVMAEL

-1291 IIADQLACSPA
+1291 IIAEQLACSPA
-1302 VCHTLNI
+1302 VCTTLNS

-1323 GQNLK
+1323 GQNLN

-1341 LSTEAVTLS
+1341 LSTEVVTLS
-1350 TLINDD
+1350 TLINDEIPVVD
-1356 IPLIEDEV
+1356 EEIPL
-1364 SLIEGE
+1364 
-1370 ALVIE
+1370 
-1375 DEVPLIEDEVLRAE
+1375 AE
-1389 LNDVTGLEETIE
+1389 LDEE
-1401 LEPVVEQDELVDADE
+1401 
-1416 VIEFDEVISYEQLP
+1416 IEFDEPAHYDHVAQA
-1430 DVGDE
+1430 DDE

-1441 EDEALDHYAELP
+1441 EEVDNTAYTLLP
-1453 EITLVELEVETD
+1453 EISLVEEDNLEEIVEPQEIVAEVEANDFADIEETLEPVTEAQLD
-1465 DEIDEEIEAEF
+1465 TPQPRVSEPEQAVDEDYDPEI
-1476 AADAEDDIAAELDVV
+1476 V
-1491 AEPIFEAEAKE
+1491 
-1502 PSLAVAEF
+1502 
-1510 ASAEIKQPQFNQPLH
+1510 
-1525 ESTADEEFDAEIAE
+1525 E
-1539 IFLEEAAELLEDID
+1539 IFIEEAGELLEEID
-1553 RSLNEWQDDWNNT
+1553 TSLNEWQDDWNN
-1566 DSVEELKRSLH
+1566 SNCVEELKRSLH

-1587 MTDLGD
+1587 LTDLGD
-1593 LSHDFETVLIE
+1593 LSHDFETILIE
-1604 MADDAELDQTF
+1604 MDDDAELDQAF
-1615 FNSLHQFQDRMHTGV
+1615 FNRLHGYQDRMHAGV
-1630 ERAQARLNG
+1630 ARAQARMNG
-1639 ETVAEDEPKAK
+1639 GAVVEASLEDEAEP
-1650 APIAD
+1650 PVLD
-1655 EYIPVLD
+1655 SYVPVLD
-1662 NYVPYNEYAHTDH
+1662 N
-1675 VYVSVDEVVDEIQ
+1675 YVSVDEVVEGIQ
-1688 FVDAEPVAQDTQSS
+1688 FSEDLPLLQDEQPHYS
-1702 YYKPSIVV
+1702 KPTIVV
-1710 DNTRDHA
+1710 DNTRDIA
-1717 DNSNENRSDEQRNS
+1717 DNSYEPGAYE
-1731 GNDGSSGQKPNVLTF
+1731 NDGSPSQKPNVLTF
-1746 APKAKSV
+1746 APKAKPV
-1753 IANTGVIPGT
+1753 APVPGAIPGT

-1852 VLFRQEQMAQHEEF
+1852 VLFRQEQMMQHEEF

-1940 IVRQAASELG
+1940 IVRQAATELG

-2025 GINLKRVREKAIERG
+2025 GINLKRVREKAVERG
-2040 LMSAEAQLA
+2040 LMAADAQLA

-2096 NWGNGT
+2096 NWGSGT

-2145 EHYYQDETARFDY
+2145 EHYYQDDTARFDY

-2173 SSAQPKLDGQV
+2173 SSAQPKLDGQT

-2254 GLQTTILLEPLKIS
+2254 GLQSAILLEPFKIGAA
-2268 PIAEEDL
+2268 IEEDMT
-2275 AEKLIMVVDDSVTVR
+2275 EKTVMVVDDSVTVR
-2290 KVTTRFLERE
+2290 KVTSRFLERE

-2387 LGNINELL
+2387 LNNINELL
-2395 GKIVK
+2395 GKTVK

>member
-68 GEMEQL
+68 SEMEQL
-74 TQAMIADT
+74 TQAMIADKVSNT
-82 VANSSEAQEVL
+82 SEAQEVL

-98 QFPLYL
+98 QFPVYL
-104 DQVKVTRKDNPL
+104 DQVKATRKDNPL

-144 SPAKKISGVRAPV
+144 TPAKKVSGGRLPV
-157 THDNV
+157 TNDNV
-162 QFQAWVLKVRQ
+162 QFQAMVLKLRQ
-173 MYQYAASGYI
+173 MYQYAASGFI

-188 DENLAY
+188 EENLAY
-194 LHKAFARLQKV
+194 LQKAFLRLQKL
-205 TQGTAR
+205 THGTAR

-217 CLALVEAVELDAIE
+217 CLALVEAIEIDAIE

-245 EIKVLAVH
+245 ELKVLAVH
-253 GIKALNSFTNDEL
+253 GTKALNTFTNDEL

-278 KHAANFPANSHLQR
+278 KHAPGFPANSHLQR
-292 VYEAYQ
+292 VYETYQ
-298 LEAALLEGKESG
+298 LEEALLEGKESG
-310 EEAQNMLSVPDADAM
+310 EEAQNMLSVPDAEAM

-335 LGLIKNSLNI
+335 LNLIKDSLDV
-345 CLAGGDTQAALSEA
+345 CLAGGDAHAAFSSA
-359 LPIVKRVADTLAVL
+359 LPIVKRVADTMAVL

-391 VADSHSQ
+391 VVESNSQ
-398 LTDEQLLAVAS
+398 LSDEQLLSIAS
-409 QLISVENSLEGL
+409 QLLSVENSLDSLTETHS
-421 IEMGGQDTA
+421 QDA
-430 SGVDPDITL
+430 GNGEESDITL

-473 LQSVPSTLREIRGGL
+473 LQTVPSTLREIRGGL
-488 DIIPLP
+488 EIMPLP

-543 GRKEENDLLLSGAED
+543 GRKEENDLLLSVAEE
-558 SVASL
+558 SVANL

-568 KTSKSTTD
+568 KISKTTGEFES
-576 AKADQ
+576 AQADSS
-581 AENLPDTE
+581 AENEPTKPVSTE
-589 AQAAESAVAD
+589 ESTAAD
-599 AAEEQL
+599 AL
-605 AAVYQEAIE
+605 SAAYQGAIE
-614 PIAASVHEPE
+614 PAAPIADEFAHLSAIYADIKAQPE
-624 AALLAEEVAPE
+624 QL
-635 EDIAQELSSAYN
+635 AQELSATYS
-647 QAFAHPE
+647 QAFTEPS
-654 AETPVADLGEV
+654 AELQAADVEDIVLENP
-665 TVDDV
+665 
-670 IAELGFSID
+670 IAEAAEND
-679 ETPLEAPINEPVV
+679 ETTSAT
-692 DQVAAEELIIEEL
+692 QAE
-705 VIDEAASAEVVEELV
+705 SNLV
-720 AEPVALA
+720 ATSNAPV
-727 PAQPEETL
+727 
-735 IPTSSA
+735 
-741 PTIQRD
+741 IQRD

-769 IGEFFPQW
+769 IGEYFPQW
-777 AQNFDDNESLTEFRR
+777 AQNFDNKEALTEFRR

-831 DLHVQMIEKVRQLLP
+831 AVHIHIIEKVRELLP
-846 GMIAA
+846 DMIAA
-851 FRDNQ
+851 FRDDQ
-856 PYAKA
+856 PNPHAQ
-861 ALAETYRQQAHS
+861 LAETYRQQAVS
-873 LSKGIV
+873 LAQGVV
-879 PDELLAEAGDSSDD
+879 PDELLAELD
-893 NDEIELFGEPALTD
+893 
-907 ADIDGAIQATID
+907 DGAIPAIASD
-919 ETTLESE
+919 EADESHLSAAPESADADDREE
-926 EVNSL
+926 EVAEDVHQE
-931 EVETATAVESEV
+931 EVANAEEEAEALAELGLVEE
-943 ESSDESEVE
+943 
-952 ILLDEIVLDSE
+952 
-963 SEPEQDTS
+963 
-971 ILLEDDESSEIEDA
+971 EDDESTET
-985 LGESTFEGGTDEDE
+985 LDE
-999 ALELGD
+999 ELTLDTAD
-1005 LPLAELEEEDE
+1005 LPVADVDEDE
-1016 ILELDDEDDAIPTLM
+1016 ILDLGMEEEAIPPLM
-1031 SLEDQVEIIDEDEI
+1031 TLEDQVEIVDEDEVT
-1045 NQLAGAYRE
+1045 QLAQLYSEHQTSG
-1054 QQATVFN
+1054 FN
-1061 FREATN
+1061 YSEATN

-1094 EEFIAHMEAEAP
+1094 EEFIARMEAEAP

-1111 SENMQRAL
+1111 SEGMQRAL

-1137 VTPLERFAKELR
+1137 ATPLERFVKELR

-1163 RDTVSYTEIALHQI
+1163 RDAVSYTQIALHQI
-1177 ETGEAVEIPRLQQF
+1177 ETGELVDIPRLHQF
-1191 VARVNELRELHIAP
+1191 VARVNELHEIHIVP
-1205 LVSQQELDESGK
+1205 LVSLQELDESGK
-1217 RPLDPEL
+1217 RPVDPEL

-1240 KIIAHWAADPADAV
+1240 KIIAQWAADPSNAI
-1254 QLIPVMDELGKLT
+1254 QLIPVMDELGELT
-1267 KAAAHAYLPAMAEL
+1267 QAAAHAYLPVMAEL
-1281 SEKIHSVYET
+1281 SEKLHSVYET

-1302 VCHTLNI
+1302 VCTTLNA

-1323 GQNLK
+1323 GQNLN
-1328 GIPEA
+1328 GIPDA

-1350 TLINDD
+1350 TLIND
-1356 IPLIEDEV
+1356 
-1364 SLIEGE
+1364 
-1370 ALVIE
+1370 
-1375 DEVPLIEDEVLRAE
+1375 EVPTAYDYLAAATDDDLGLTDDDRSAPDDEEIPAAE
-1389 LNDVTGLEETIE
+1389 L
-1401 LEPVVEQDELVDADE
+1401 DE
-1416 VIEFDEVISYEQLP
+1416 VIEFDEPASIEPSAYNLIAQA
-1430 DVGDE
+1430 DYD
-1435 AIELID
+1435 ADADNIELID
-1441 EDEALDHYAELP
+1441 EDADNSDYRLLP
-1453 EITLVELEVETD
+1453 EITLAEDEPEVVSEHIAESDFEPAIERELEPAA
-1465 DEIDEEIEAEF
+1465 EAPS
-1476 AADAEDDIAAELDVV
+1476 IAAYVGHQA
-1491 AEPIFEAEAKE
+1491 AEQVI
-1502 PSLAVAEF
+1502 
-1510 ASAEIKQPQFNQPLH
+1510 
-1525 ESTADEEFDAEIAE
+1525 EEDFDAEIVE
-1539 IFLEEAAELLEDID
+1539 IFIEEAGELLEEID
-1553 RSLNEWQDDWNNT
+1553 TSLNEWQDDWNNSS
-1566 DSVEELKRSLH
+1566 SVEELKRSLH

-1587 MTDLGD
+1587 LIELGD
-1593 LSHDFETVLIE
+1593 LSHDFETILIDMDE
-1604 MADDAELDQTF
+1604 DAELDQSF
-1615 FNSLHQFQDRMHTGV
+1615 FNRLHGFQDRMHAGV
-1630 ERAQARLNG
+1630 ARAQATMNAAAP
-1639 ETVAEDEPKAK
+1639 VEPPVSS
-1650 APIAD
+1650 PIS
-1655 EYIPVLD
+1655 EIPVLD
-1662 NYVPYNEYAHTDH
+1662 SPVSDNYTH
-1675 VYVSVDEVVDEIQ
+1675 VEPLHVSVEDVVDDLRFSED
-1688 FVDAEPVAQDTQSS
+1688 VPVLEDEQPAYS
-1702 YYKPSIVV
+1702 KPTVVV

-1717 DNSNENRSDEQRNS
+1717 EKSTERLGYEHNVSP
-1731 GNDGSSGQKPNVLTF
+1731 GQKPNVLTF
-1746 APKAKSV
+1746 APKAKPV
-1753 IANTGVIPGT
+1753 APVPGAIPGT

-1773 TGPAQVQHLAARRTG
+1773 TGPGQVQHLAARRTG

-1852 VLFRQEQMAQHEEF
+1852 VLFRQEQMMQHEEF

-1940 IVRQAASELG
+1940 IVRQAATELG

-1983 VDHGIEMPDERIAAG
+1983 VDHGIETPDERIAAG
-1998 KNPNGRILLTLGRE
+1998 KNPNGRILLSLGRE
-2012 GGDVILRLIDDGR
+2012 GGDVILRLTDDGR
-2025 GINLKRVREKAIERG
+2025 GINLKRVREKAVERG
-2040 LMSAEAQLA
+2040 LMAADAQLA
-2049 DQDII
+2049 DQDVI

-2096 NWGNGT
+2096 NWGLGT
-2102 EFTIRLPFT
+2102 DFTIRLPFT

-2145 EHYYQDETARFDY
+2145 EHYYQDDTARFDY

-2173 SSAQPKLDGQV
+2173 SSAQPKLDGQT

-2254 GLQTTILLEPLKIS
+2254 GLQSTILLEPLKLN
-2268 PIAEEDL
+2268 PVVEEDL
-2275 AEKLIMVVDDSVTVR
+2275 TEKTIMVVDDSVTVR
-2290 KVTTRFLERE
+2290 KVTSRFLERE
-2300 GFRVIA
+2300 GFRVIT

-2318 DHMPDVMLLDIEM
+2318 DHIPDVMLLDIEM

-2395 GKIVK
+2395 GRTVK

>member
-68 GEMEQL
+68 SEMEQL
-74 TQAMIADT
+74 TQAMIAESVSNT
-82 VANSSEAQEVL
+82 SEAQEVL

-104 DQVKVTRKDNPL
+104 DQVKATRKDNPL

-144 SPAKKISGVRAPV
+144 TPAKKVSGGRLPV

-162 QFQAWVLKVRQ
+162 QFQAMVLKLRQ
-173 MYQYAASGYI
+173 MYQYAASGFI

-188 DENLAY
+188 EENLAY
-194 LHKAFARLQKV
+194 LQKAFSRLQKI
-205 TQGTAR
+205 THGTAR

-217 CLALVEAVELDAIE
+217 CLALVEAIEIDAIE

-245 EIKVLAVH
+245 ELKILAVH
-253 GIKALNSFTNDEL
+253 GTKALNTFTNDEL

-278 KHAANFPANSHLQR
+278 KHAPGFPPNSHLQR
-292 VYEAYQ
+292 VYETYQ
-298 LEAALLEGKESG
+298 LEEALLEGKESG
-310 EEAQNMLSVPDADAM
+310 EEAQNMLSMPDAEAM

-335 LGLIKNSLNI
+335 LNLIKDSLDV
-345 CLAGGDTQAALSEA
+345 CLAGGDAQAAFSSA
-359 LPIVKRVADTLAVL
+359 LPIVKRVADTMAVL

-391 VADSHSQ
+391 VVESNSQ
-398 LTDEQLLAVAS
+398 LSDDQLLSIAS
-409 QLISVENSLEGL
+409 QLLSVENSLDSLTETHT
-421 IEMGGQDTA
+421 QDA
-430 SGVDPDITL
+430 GNGEESDITL

-473 LQSVPSTLREIRGGL
+473 LQTVPSTLREIRGGL
-488 DIIPLP
+488 EIMPLP

-543 GRKEENDLLLSGAED
+543 GRKEENDLLLSVAEE
-558 SVASL
+558 SVANL

-568 KTSKSTTD
+568 KISKTTGEFESTQADGYAEGDLRKPVSIEESTATD
-576 AKADQ
+576 
-581 AENLPDTE
+581 EL
-589 AQAAESAVAD
+589 S
-599 AAEEQL
+599 
-605 AAVYQEAIE
+605 AVYQGAIE
-614 PIAASVHEPE
+614 PAAPIADEFAHLSAIYADVKTQPE
-624 AALLAEEVAPE
+624 KL
-635 EDIAQELSSAYN
+635 AQELSSAYS
-647 QAFAHPE
+647 QAFTEP
-654 AETPVADLGEV
+654 T
-665 TVDDV
+665 
-670 IAELGFSID
+670 AELPAVDVEKNVLENPTAEAADND
-679 ETPLEAPINEPVV
+679 ETTSAT
-692 DQVAAEELIIEEL
+692 QVE
-705 VIDEAASAEVVEELV
+705 SNLV
-720 AEPVALA
+720 ATSNAPV
-727 PAQPEETL
+727 
-735 IPTSSA
+735 
-741 PTIQRD
+741 IQRD

-760 EEATEVTET
+760 EEATEVTEA
-769 IGEFFPQW
+769 IGEHFPQW
-777 AQNFDDNESLTEFRR
+777 AQNFDKKEALTEFRR

-822 VIDRTIIAG
+822 VIDRTIVAG
-831 DLHVQMIEKVRQLLP
+831 AVHTHIIEKVRQLLP
-846 GMIAA
+846 DMIAA

-856 PYAKA
+856 PNPHAQ
-861 ALAETYRQQAHS
+861 LAETYRQQAVS
-873 LSKGIV
+873 LAQGVV
-879 PDELLAEAGDSSDD
+879 PDELLAELDDGAMPATVSDEA
-893 NDEIELFGEPALTD
+893 DESHLSAAPESAD
-907 ADIDGAIQATID
+907 ADDR
-919 ETTLESE
+919 EE
-926 EVNSL
+926 EVAEDVHQE
-931 EVETATAVESEV
+931 EVANAKEEAEALAELGLVEE
-943 ESSDESEVE
+943 
-952 ILLDEIVLDSE
+952 
-963 SEPEQDTS
+963 
-971 ILLEDDESSEIEDA
+971 EDDESTET
-985 LGESTFEGGTDEDE
+985 LDE
-999 ALELGD
+999 ELTLD
-1005 LPLAELEEEDE
+1005 TANLPVADVDEDE
-1016 ILELDDEDDAIPTLM
+1016 ILDLGMEEEAIPPLM
-1031 SLEDQVEIIDEDEI
+1031 TLEDQVEIVDEDEVT
-1045 NQLAGAYRE
+1045 QLAQLYSEHQTSG
-1054 QQATVFN
+1054 FN
-1061 FREATN
+1061 YSEATN

-1094 EEFIAHMEAEAP
+1094 EEFIAQMEAEAP

-1111 SENMQRAL
+1111 SEGMQRAL

-1137 VTPLERFAKELR
+1137 VTPLERFVKELR

-1163 RDTVSYTEIALHQI
+1163 RDAVSYTQIALHQI
-1177 ETGEAVEIPRLQQF
+1177 ERSELVDIPRLQQF
-1191 VARVNELRELHIAP
+1191 VARVNELREIHIVP
-1205 LVSQQELDESGK
+1205 LVSLQELDETGK
-1217 RPLDPEL
+1217 RPVDPEL

-1240 KIIAHWAADPADAV
+1240 KIIAQWAANPADAV
-1254 QLIPVMDELGKLT
+1254 QLIPVMDELGALT
-1267 KAAAHAYLPAMAEL
+1267 QAAAHAYLPAMAEL
-1281 SEKIHSVYET
+1281 SEKLHSVYET

-1302 VCHTLNI
+1302 VCTTLNA

-1323 GQNLK
+1323 GQNLN
-1328 GIPEA
+1328 GIPDA

-1350 TLINDD
+1350 TLIND
-1356 IPLIEDEV
+1356 
-1364 SLIEGE
+1364 
-1370 ALVIE
+1370 
-1375 DEVPLIEDEVLRAE
+1375 EVPTAYDYLAAATDDDLGLTDDDRSAPDDEEISAAE
-1389 LNDVTGLEETIE
+1389 L
-1401 LEPVVEQDELVDADE
+1401 DE
-1416 VIEFDEVISYEQLP
+1416 VIEFDEPASIEPSAYNLIAQA
-1430 DVGDE
+1430 DYD
-1435 AIELID
+1435 ADADNIELID
-1441 EDEALDHYAELP
+1441 EDADNSDYRLLP
-1453 EITLVELEVETD
+1453 EITLAEDEPEVASELVPEIGFESVIESDTELKAEPPSIPD
-1465 DEIDEEIEAEF
+1465 YFEHQAAEQAIDEDYDPEI
-1476 AADAEDDIAAELDVV
+1476 V
-1491 AEPIFEAEAKE
+1491 
-1502 PSLAVAEF
+1502 
-1510 ASAEIKQPQFNQPLH
+1510 
-1525 ESTADEEFDAEIAE
+1525 E
-1539 IFLEEAAELLEDID
+1539 IFIEEAGELLEEID
-1553 RSLNEWQDDWNNT
+1553 TSLNEWQDDWNN
-1566 DSVEELKRSLH
+1566 SSSIEELKRSLH

-1587 MTDLGD
+1587 LTELGD
-1593 LSHDFETVLIE
+1593 LSHDFESILID
-1604 MADDAELDQTF
+1604 MDDDAELDQSF
-1615 FNSLHQFQDRMHTGV
+1615 FNRLHGFQDRMHAGV
-1630 ERAQARLNG
+1630 AQAQANMNAAAPVESQVSLPASEILAPDNSASVSDD
-1639 ETVAEDEPKAK
+1639 TYASAEQ
-1650 APIAD
+1650 
-1655 EYIPVLD
+1655 L
-1662 NYVPYNEYAHTDH
+1662 H
-1675 VYVSVDEVVDEIQ
+1675 VSVDEVVDDLTFSED
-1688 FVDAEPVAQDTQSS
+1688 VPVLEDEQPAYS
-1702 YYKPSIVV
+1702 KPTVVV

-1717 DNSNENRSDEQRNS
+1717 DNSPERGGYEHNLSA
-1731 GNDGSSGQKPNVLTF
+1731 GQKPNVLTF
-1746 APKAKSV
+1746 APKARPV
-1753 IANTGVIPGT
+1753 APVPGAIPGT

-1773 TGPAQVQHLAARRTG
+1773 SGPGQVQHLAARRTG

-1802 LVNLAGETSISRG
+1802 LVNLAGETSISRS

-1852 VLFRQEQMAQHEEF
+1852 VIFRQEQMAQQEEF

-1940 IVRQAASELG
+1940 IVRQAATELG

-1983 VDHGIEMPDERIAAG
+1983 VDHGIETPDERIAAG
-1998 KNPNGRILLTLGRE
+1998 KNPNGRILLSLGRE
-2012 GGDVILRLIDDGR
+2012 GGDVILRLTDDGR
-2025 GINLKRVREKAIERG
+2025 GINLKRVREKAVERG
-2040 LMSAEAQLA
+2040 LMAADAQLA
-2049 DQDII
+2049 DQDVI

-2096 NWGNGT
+2096 NWGTGT

-2145 EHYYQDETARFDY
+2145 EHYYQDDTARFDY

-2173 SSAQPKLDGQV
+2173 SSAQPKLDGQT

-2254 GLQTTILLEPLKIS
+2254 GLHSTILLEPLKLN
-2268 PIAEEDL
+2268 PVVEEDL
-2275 AEKLIMVVDDSVTVR
+2275 TEKTIMVVDDSVTVR
-2290 KVTTRFLERE
+2290 KVTSRFLERE
-2300 GFRVIA
+2300 GFRVIT

-2318 DHMPDVMLLDIEM
+2318 DHIPDVMLLDIEM

-2348 LKDLPIIMIT
+2348 LKNLPIIMIT

-2395 GKIVK
+2395 GRTLK